1 MAPPEAGMAVPAA
14 DEPRDALP
22 ISPGWPEPAGQPW
35 RNPGDCHLVAR
46 YAVAAEPGSSKEARD
61 FTAGTLRRWGMAELC
76 RDAIVVISELVTN
89 ALRHARPPEPAGPE
103 GRRPIEVILF
113 GGARQLLCAVTDPCQ
128 RSPVLQEPDYAAESG
143 RGLHVVASLS
153 DRWGWLPL
161 GRGGKAV
168 WAALA
173 RPVLEQEP
181 AMASCEDD
189 NR

>member
-1 MAPPEAGMAVPAA
+1 MAVPPP
-14 DEPRDALP
+14 EELRDALP
-22 ISPGWPEPAGQPW
+22 PPPEWLAPAGQS
-35 RNPGDCHLVAR
+35 RGHPGDCRLVAR
-46 YAVAAEPGSSKEARD
+46 YAVTAQPGSPKEARD
-61 FTAGTLRRWGMAELC
+61 FTAGTLRGWGMAELC

-89 ALRHARPPEPAGPE
+89 ALRHACSPEPAGP
-103 GRRPIEVILF
+103 GGGRPIEVILF

-128 RSPVLQEPDYAAESG
+128 RSPVVQEPDYAAENG

-168 WAALA
+168 WAALD
-173 RPVLEQEP
+173 RPVPEQEP
-181 AMASCEDD
+181 AVASCEDD